1 MMTAVAIA
9 EMLIALT
16 EVAKISALL
25 VVEDREPT
33 EEEKERVRRAVVRAN
48 SLWEAAG

>member
-1 MMTAVAIA
+1 MTAVAIA
-9 EMLIALT
+9 EILIAVT
-16 EVAKISALL
+16 EIAKISALL

-33 EEEKERVRRAVVRAN
+33 EEEKQRVRSAVGRAN